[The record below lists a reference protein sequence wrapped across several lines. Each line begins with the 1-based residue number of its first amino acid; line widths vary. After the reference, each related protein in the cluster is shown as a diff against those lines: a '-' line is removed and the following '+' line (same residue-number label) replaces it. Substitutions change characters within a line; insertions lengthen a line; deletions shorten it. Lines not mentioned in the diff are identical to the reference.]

1 MNSLLLFFAL
11 PVSISIL
18 SIILETLIHSPI
30 KIAGITFSILL
41 ILTFSVADETFLI
54 FTILYTL
61 LSYITAWLTRQWCQS
76 QIVMQENSKEKTIEE
91 LIQNSNIE
99 NNYGTIQENEYNNRY
114 RGKRL
119 GFRNLNRY

>member
-11 PVSISIL
+11 PVSVSIL
-18 SIILETLIHSPI
+18 SIILETIIHSPI
-30 KIAGITFSILL
+30 KIAGIAFSILL
-41 ILTFSVADETFLI
+41 IVTFLAADETFLI

-76 QIVMQENSKEKTIEE
+76 QMVIQDNSREKTIEE

-99 NNYGTIQENEYNNRY
+99 NNYGPLQENEYNRY
-114 RGKRL
+114 RGRRL
-119 GFRNLNRY
+119 GLRNMNKY